1 MGERKRTQIRN
12 LMREVRSAFRALGAM
27 IEDPSIEE
35 EEEAIALLGHHEGFR
50 APYALFMV
58 HKEAG
63 LAQLCL
69 TLAGPLPRGEGDLG
83 QKTVLEINLL
93 GRPLLGHVEAVDS
106 EENTF
111 FLLYCWTIPLELLT
125 PEAVPAAVERAV
137 AEAGELSEVVD
148 KVIDRIFPD

>member
-1 MGERKRTQIRN
+1 MGEGKQTRISK
-12 LMREVRSAFRALGAM
+12 LMREVRSAFQALGAM

-58 HKEAG
+58 SKEAG

-69 TLAGPLPRGEGDLG
+69 TLAGPLPRKEESLG
-83 QKTVLEINLL
+83 ARAAAEINVV
-93 GRPLLGHVEAVDS
+93 GKPLLGHVEAADS

-111 FLLYCWTIPLELLT
+111 FLLYCWTIPLELLM

-137 AEAGELSEVVD
+137 AEAAELTSAVESVVD
-148 KVIDRIFPD
+148 RILS

>member
-1 MGERKRTQIRN
+1 MGEGKQTRISK
-12 LMREVRSAFRALGAM
+12 LMREVRNAFQALGAM

-35 EEEAIALLGHHEGFR
+35 EEEAIALLGYHEGFR

-58 HKEAG
+58 NKEAG

-69 TLAGPLPRGEGDLG
+69 TLAGPLPRKEESLG
-83 QKTVLEINLL
+83 ARAAAEINVV
-93 GRPLLGHVEAVDS
+93 GKPLLGHVEAVDS

-111 FLLYCWTIPLELLT
+111 FLLYCWTIPLELLM

-137 AEAGELSEVVD
+137 AEAAELTSAVESVVD
-148 KVIDRIFPD
+148 RILS

>member
-1 MGERKRTQIRN
+1 MGEGKQTRISK
-12 LMREVRSAFRALGAM
+12 LMREVRNAFQALGAM

-35 EEEAIALLGHHEGFR
+35 EEEAIALLGYHEGFR

-58 HKEAG
+58 NKEAG

-69 TLAGPLPRGEGDLG
+69 TLAGPLPRKEESLG
-83 QKTVLEINLL
+83 ARAAAEINVM
-93 GRPLLGHVEAVDS
+93 GKPLLGHVEAVDS

-111 FLLYCWTIPLELLT
+111 FLLYCWTIPLELLM

-137 AEAGELSEVVD
+137 AEAAELTSAVESVVD
-148 KVIDRIFPD
+148 RILS

>member
-1 MGERKRTQIRN
+1 MGEGKQTRISK
-12 LMREVRSAFRALGAM
+12 LMREVRNAFQALGAM

-58 HKEAG
+58 NKEAG

-69 TLAGPLPRGEGDLG
+69 TLTGPLPRKEESLG
-83 QKTVLEINLL
+83 ARAAAEINVV
-93 GRPLLGHVEAVDS
+93 GKPLLGHVEAVDS

-111 FLLYCWTIPLELLT
+111 FLLYCWTIPLELLM

-137 AEAGELSEVVD
+137 AEAAELTSAVESVVD
-148 KVIDRIFPD
+148 RILS